1 MTEKVL
7 VVDDERNVLEGIR
20 RHLRKRFLIKTA
32 LGSKEGLAAVKRNDP
47 YAVIISDLRMPEM
60 DGIQFLSRV
69 RELAPDTVRMMLTGN
84 ADMGSAIQA
93 VNEGNIFRF
102 FTKPCP
108 AEVLAKGIQL
118 GIEQYRLVTAERELL
133 QKTLKGSVKV
143 LTEVLSL
150 VNPEAFGRSS
160 RIKRYAKELASHLGL
175 PEVWQFELAA
185 MLSQIG
191 CVILPE
197 KALKKIYH
205 GQDLTEEEKQ
215 LFDQHPLI
223 ASSLL
228 FNIPRMEKVAEIIRY
243 QEKHFD
249 GSGNPKDN
257 RQGKDI
263 PLGARILK
271 VALDF
276 DMLEQN
282 GITKY
287 KALKQLKVR
296 TGWYD
301 PAILAAVDAILGD
314 EVKYFVKELNV
325 RELQPDMILDEDVY
339 TTKGQLLI
347 LRGQEISPLLINRL
361 KNFANT
367 TGIQEPIRALIPVE
381 FSTKTSGK

>member
-1 MTEKVL
+1 
-7 VVDDERNVLEGIR
+7 
-20 RHLRKRFLIKTA
+20 
-32 LGSKEGLAAVKRNDP
+32 
-47 YAVIISDLRMPEM
+47 
-60 DGIQFLSRV
+60 
-69 RELAPDTVRMMLTGN
+69 DTVRMMLTGN
-84 ADMGSAIQA
+84 ADMGNAVQA

-102 FTKPCP
+102 FTKPCSLD
-108 AEVLAKGIQL
+108 VLAKGIQL

-133 QKTLKGSVKV
+133 QKTLKGSIKV

-150 VNPEAFGRSS
+150 INPEAFGRSS
-160 RIKRYAKELASHLGL
+160 RIKRHVKELASHLGL

-185 MLSQIG
+185 MLSQVG

-197 KALKKIYH
+197 KALMKIYH
-205 GQDLTEEEKQ
+205 GQDLTEEENQ
-215 LFDQHPLI
+215 LFDQHPMI

-282 GITKY
+282 GITRY
-287 KALKQLKVR
+287 QALEQLKAR

-301 PAILAAVDAILGD
+301 PDILAAVDTIPGD
-314 EVKYFVKELNV
+314 EVKYFAKEINV
-325 RELQPDMILDEDVY
+325 RELRPDMILDEDVY
-339 TTKGQLLI
+339 TTKGRLLI

-361 KNFANT
+361 KNFAST

-381 FSTKTSGK
+381 FSTKTFPGNDKENGAKHAE